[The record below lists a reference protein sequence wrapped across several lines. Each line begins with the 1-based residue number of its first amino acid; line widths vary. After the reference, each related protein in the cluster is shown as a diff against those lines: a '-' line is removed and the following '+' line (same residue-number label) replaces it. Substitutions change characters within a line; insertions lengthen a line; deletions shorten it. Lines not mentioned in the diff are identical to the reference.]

1 MISIQGFPGP
11 RRIACVIGEL
21 NRIDKINFDSER
33 LKWENC
39 TLVSNVTVWKLFIS
53 DMLKSS
59 IQPTITRAQY
69 VIG

>member
-1 MISIQGFPGP
+1 M
-11 RRIACVIGEL
+11 IGEL